1 MVYAL
6 TFTGNI
12 DPTALATFLLA
23 AITLVTVVVGGRAL
37 GKTTEE
43 IDLSRREVEEAH
55 RPVIVPLL
63 DDAQKMIL
71 MFDDIT
77 ERRARPYYLQNNRL
91 VVPIKNI
98 GSGPALNIS
107 VDVTPVNDDGQQSTA
122 WGDKNYTL
130 VVSGLGVGEVIPA
143 VVPIPGLGDVPS
155 FRLRVMYTDVAQKA
169 WVTLANYYN
178 LGGGSYASVSIV
190 PHAEDE
196 YSDPGKEREIG
207 TEGPASS
214 WLTSA

>member
-1 MVYAL
+1 MVYAI
-6 TFTGNI
+6 TFGGNI

-37 GKTTEE
+37 GKTQEE

-55 RPVIVPLL
+55 RPVIIPLL

-107 VDVTPVNDDGQQSTA
+107 VNVTPVNDEGSSRPRGAARTTRS
-122 WGDKNYTL
+122 WSW
-130 VVSGLGVGEVIPA
+130 VS
-143 VVPIPGLGDVPS
+143 
-155 FRLRVMYTDVAQKA
+155 
-169 WVTLANYYN
+169 
-178 LGGGSYASVSIV
+178 AS
-190 PHAEDE
+190 E
-196 YSDPGKEREIG
+196 K
-207 TEGPASS
+207 
-214 WLTSA
+214 